1 MKNKKMA
8 ISIALG
14 LVLGLSAIPAR
25 AEMRAAELRVNGMSC
40 PFCTFGIEKKL
51 RHVSGVNEV
60 EVFLDEGQIRLVL
73 SAENTATV
81 QDIESAVD
89 DAGFQLS
96 GLSVDVEGTL
106 VEDDGAMVLQAGAA
120 SRYRLVERNA
130 GSVQRLSPE
139 AKRRVRTKAAG
150 GKVLVSGEVHSHG
163 DDPPA
168 LLVERVEPVKEGGT

>member
-1 MKNKKMA
+1 MKNKEMA
-8 ISIALG
+8 FSIGLG

-25 AEMRAAELRVNGMSC
+25 AEMRAAELLLNGMTC
-40 PFCTFGIEKKL
+40 PFCVFGIEKKL
-51 RHVSGVNEV
+51 WHVSGVKEV
-60 EVFLDEGQIRLVL
+60 GVFLDEGRIRLVF

-81 QDIESAVD
+81 RDIESAVD
-89 DAGFQLS
+89 DAGFELS

-106 VEDDGAMVLQAGAA
+106 VEDDGAMVLQAGEA
-120 SRYRLVERNA
+120 SHYRLVERNA